1 MPGLADLRSAKLE
14 ARAFVTGQVI
24 SNSRN
29 MRTTKGENRNDK
41 IAEGNKTHNE
51 RTRDGGV

>member
-51 RTRDGGV
+51 RARDCGV